1 MATTSD
7 QAGFFDLQIESPSSS
22 CSSSPPT
29 SLKPVDSQ
37 NEIDS
42 GCGSDDDPALAL
54 KINKGLS
61 MGYDYELIKSVIQQ
75 QNDGDDMSKFIET
88 IVRTA
93 EVNSNSNI
101 ISTNNNN
108 NNNNNSPSSKS
119 CSPTTINQKADMD
132 LSSMNSNCS
141 ETTMPIPHDIYI
153 IDGADLAYSFGNNVF
168 SWRGIEIC
176 IKYLH
181 SHGHKKVFVA
191 LPYSLK
197 HHRHDQSFSESKSL
211 RDLERKNMLV
221 YTNRMSKQT
230 NKPGS
235 YTHISEMLKFS
246 QKTKGHLITNV
257 SLKDVILD
265 FTIYKHIIEEKV
277 IRYRFQNDNFQ
288 PLLVTIVSGD
298 DGNDCETHYPLCP
311 YGKKCTYGSKCKYFH
326 IERRYQN
333 PLSITESLQMKARLE
348 KSKLQHQSSNPPMI
362 PVLANNG
369 FKSAFN
375 QTKSG
380 PDHIHMYNDRH
391 SPIPFYPTME
401 QTLIDDARAAY
412 EYGLSSTSPMSTSN
426 DFSFVDQRLPMQQQ
440 QQQQTRQTQIPT
452 HHSWFGTPN
461 QQQSAFNR
469 TFSMPQQQQ
478 QTNLFSNNDSQRLME
493 EQQQMAATMLIHQQN
508 WARQQQQQQQ
518 QQMFSMQ
525 QQQQPQ
531 QFEQNVLRLLSM
543 LSFQQQNNMMNNH
556 NQHLSSVNTMMPSM
570 TSQSSQQQQQQQQQQ
585 ESPYDRSSMNSQQ
598 YLADKIQAVRHL
610 WESESQYASSSSH
623 SQQMQNY
630 NLQPASPMVDSTLF
644 SPMNTS
650 FQQGTHG
657 FIQFQ

>member
-1 MATTSD
+1 MATTNEQSS
-7 QAGFFDLQIESPSSS
+7 FFDIQIESPSSS

-29 SLKPVDSQ
+29 SLKPVHNQ
-37 NEIDS
+37 HEIDS
-42 GCGSDDDPALAL
+42 GCGSDEDPALAL

-93 EVNSNSNI
+93 EVNGNSNNT
-101 ISTNNNN
+101 STSNH
-108 NNNNNSPSSKS
+108 SPSSKS
-119 CSPTTINQKADMD
+119 SSPTTFNQKIDMD
-132 LSSMNSNCS
+132 SSSTHSNSS
-141 ETTMPIPHDIYI
+141 ETPIVPHDVYI
-153 IDGADLAYSFGNNVF
+153 IDGADLAYSYGNNTF

-181 SHGHKKVFVA
+181 SHGHKKVYVA

-197 HHRHDQSFSESKSL
+197 HHRHDQNFSESKSL
-211 RDLERKNMLV
+211 RDLERKNLLV

-246 QKTKGHLITNV
+246 QKSKGHLITNV

-265 FTIYKHIIEEKV
+265 FTIYKHILEERV

-348 KSKLQHQSSNPPMI
+348 KSKLQHQLSNPTMM
-362 PVLANNG
+362 PVLVNNT
-369 FKSAFN
+369 FN
-375 QTKSG
+375 HTKSG
-380 PDHIHMYNDRH
+380 PDHLRMYNERQ
-391 SPIPFYPTME
+391 SPVSFYPVME
-401 QTLIDDARAAY
+401 QSLVDDARTAY
-412 EYGLSSTSPMSTSN
+412 EYGLPSTPTTPN
-426 DFSFVDQRLPMQQQ
+426 DFSFVDQRVPI
-440 QQQQTRQTQIPT
+440 QQQTRQT
-452 HHSWFGTPN
+452 HRSWFGTPN
-461 QQQSAFNR
+461 QQHPFLNR

-478 QTNLFSNNDSQRLME
+478 QQSNVFSNNDSQRMME
-493 EQQQMAATMLIHQQN
+493 EQQQMAAAMLMHQQQQN
-508 WARQQQQQQQ
+508 WARQQQQQ
-518 QQMFSMQ
+518 MFPMQ

-531 QFEQNVLRLLSM
+531 QFEQVNVLRLLSM
-543 LSFQQQNNMMNNH
+543 LTLQQQNNMMNNPN
-556 NQHLSSVNTMMPSM
+556 NQHISSVNNAMMPPM
-570 TSQSSQQQQQQQQQQ
+570 TNQSAQQQQQQQQQ
-585 ESPYDRSSMNSQQ
+585 ENQFDCCSVNSQQ
-598 YLADKIQAVRHL
+598 GLADKIQAVRHL
-610 WESESQYASSSSH
+610 WESENQHANSSAYVH
-623 SQQMQNY
+623 QMPNY
-630 NLQPASPMVDSTLF
+630 NQQQTSSGIDPTLYNH
-644 SPMNTS
+644 MNTT
-650 FQQGTHG
+650 FQQTATQG
-657 FIQFQ
+657 FVQFQ